1 MAAGWQRLA
10 LALRTLRFLLTTLKS
25 LNRSLAK
32 IITAPAAAPA
42 RAASGARQLALNVL
56 LQVQAGAYADVA
68 LHRTL
73 TQAALSDS
81 DRAFA
86 TELVYGTVR
95 RQRTLDALIGQLGT
109 RPADKQPPVLR
120 LVLHLGL
127 YQLRYL
133 TAVPD
138 SAAVNTSVDLAKANG
153 LGRLSGVVNGLLRQY
168 LRESEGDIDPLL
180 LPDDPAISLGIRH
193 SYPDWLVALWLQQLG
208 LEETE
213 QLCQWFNQVPS
224 IDLRVNRDRT
234 TVEALQSA
242 FEAAGIAVDSIPD
255 VPFGLRL
262 VNHQGALTDLPGYE
276 AGWWSVQDASAQLV
290 GLLLDPQPRETV
302 LDVCA
307 APGGKATQM
316 AEIVGG
322 SGRVVA
328 CDRAPSRLKK
338 ITANASRLGLT
349 NLQTH
354 AGDSTDLA
362 LFHDQFDRV
371 LVDAPCSG
379 LGTLHRHADARWR
392 QNPESTASLAELQTA
407 LLAEAAHCVKLGG
420 TLVYATCTLHPAE
433 NEAVIEQFCQ
443 SNPAWRIQPPDPG
456 FGNGLEVAPEGW
468 VRVWPHRQNM
478 DGFFMVKLGQQGF
491 P

>member
-1 MAAGWQRLA
+1 MTSR
-10 LALRTLRFLLTTLKS
+10 
-25 LNRSLAK
+25 
-32 IITAPAAAPA
+32 AAAPS
-42 RAASGARQLALNVL
+42 RASSGARQLALNVL

-73 TQAALSDS
+73 AQGALGESDS
-81 DRAFA
+81 SRERFAESALA

-95 RQRTLDALIGQLGT
+95 RQRTLDALIDQLGT

-133 TAVPD
+133 TAVPA

-153 LGRLSGVVNGLLRQY
+153 LGKLSGVVNGLLRQY
-168 LRESEGDIDPLL
+168 IRQSEQGIDPLQ
-180 LPDDPAISLGIRH
+180 LPERPVAALGLRH
-193 SYPDWLVALWLQQLG
+193 SYPDWLVALWLDQLSF
-208 LEETE
+208 EETD
-213 QLCQWFNQVPS
+213 QLCQWFNQVPT
-224 IDLRVNRDRT
+224 IDLRVNRQAA
-234 TVEALQSA
+234 TVESVTMA
-242 FEAAGIAVDSIPD
+242 FEAAGIAVEPLPGL
-255 VPFGLRL
+255 PFGLRL
-262 VNHQGALTDLPGYE
+262 VRHQGAIADLPGYSN
-276 AGWWSVQDASAQLV
+276 GWWSVQDASAQLA
-290 GLLLDPQPRETV
+290 GQLLDPQPGETV

-316 AEIVGG
+316 AEMVGHEG
-322 SGRVVA
+322 KVWA

-338 ITANASRLGLT
+338 TTANARRLGLT

-354 AGDSTDLA
+354 AGDSTNLA
-362 LFHDQFDRV
+362 QFHRQADRV

-392 QNPESTASLAELQTA
+392 QTPDSIATLANLQRA
-407 LLAEAAHCVKLGG
+407 LLAEAARCVKPGG

-433 NEAVIEQFCQ
+433 NEAVIESFCQ
-443 SNPAWRIQPPDPG
+443 ANPAWQVQPPPSG
-456 FGNGLEVAPEGW
+456 FGDGLEVADSGW

-478 DGFFMVKLGQQGF
+478 DGFFMVRLQEA

>member
-1 MAAGWQRLA
+1 MTNPTP
-10 LALRTLRFLLTTLKS
+10 LRS
-25 LNRSLAK
+25 
-32 IITAPAAAPA
+32 APPPKAS
-42 RAASGARQLALNVL
+42 SGARQLALNVL

-73 TQAALSDS
+73 DQAQLSDS

-109 RPADKQPPVLR
+109 RSAEKQPPVLR

-133 TAVPD
+133 SAVPA
-138 SAAVNTSVDLAKANG
+138 SAAVNTSVELAKASG

-168 LRESEGDIDPLL
+168 DRQAADGRDPLA
-180 LPDDPAISLGIRH
+180 LPDAPAARLGTLH
-193 SYPDWLVALWLQQLG
+193 SYPDWLVALWLDHLG
-208 LEETE
+208 AEETDR
-213 QLCQWFNQVPS
+213 LCRWFNQVPT
-224 IDLRVNRDRT
+224 IDLRVNRQRATFD
-234 TVEALQSA
+234 VVKSSCA
-242 FEAAGIAVDSIPD
+242 AAGIAVEPLAD

-262 VNHQGALTDLPGYE
+262 VDHQGAVADLPGYSE
-276 AGWWSVQDASAQLV
+276 GRWSVQDASAQMV
-290 GLLLDPQPRETV
+290 GLLLDPQPGDTV

-307 APGGKATQM
+307 APGGKATQA
-316 AEIVGG
+316 AETVGD
-322 SGRVVA
+322 SGRVIA

-338 ITANASRLGLT
+338 VAANASRLGLT
-349 NLQTH
+349 NLRAR
-354 AGDSTDLA
+354 AGDSIDLTP
-362 LFHDQFDRV
+362 FHQQADRV

-392 QNPESTASLAELQTA
+392 QTPASIATLASLQSA
-407 LLAEAAHCVKLGG
+407 LLSEAARCVKPGG

-433 NEAVIEQFCQ
+433 NEAVINAFCQ
-443 SNPAWRIQPPDPG
+443 AHPSWRIQPPDPG
-456 FGNGLEVAPEGW
+456 FGNGLKVTPQGW

-478 DGFFMVKLGQQGF
+478 DGFFMVKLQHGQR
-491 P
+491 

>member
-1 MAAGWQRLA
+1 M
-10 LALRTLRFLLTTLKS
+10 TNS
-25 LNRSLAK
+25 
-32 IITAPAAAPA
+32 AAAPA
-42 RAASGARQLALNVL
+42 KASSGARQLALNVL

-73 TQAALSDS
+73 TQADLSEVE
-81 DRAFA
+81 RAFA

-95 RQRTLDALIGQLGT
+95 RQRTLDALIDQLGT

-120 LVLHLGL
+120 LVLQLGL

-153 LGRLSGVVNGLLRQY
+153 LGKLSGVVNGLLRQY
-168 LRESEGDIDPLL
+168 IRQSDQDTDPLQ
-180 LPDDPAISLGIRH
+180 LPDQPVAALGIRH
-193 SYPDWLVALWLQQLG
+193 SYPDWLVALWLKQLG
-208 LEETE
+208 PEETE

-234 TVEALQSA
+234 TVEALKTA
-242 FEAAGIAVDSIPD
+242 FEAAGIALDSLPG
-255 VPFGLRL
+255 VPHGLRL

-290 GLLLDPQPRETV
+290 GLLLDPQPGETV

-307 APGGKATQM
+307 APGGKATQI
-316 AEIVGG
+316 AEIVGE
-322 SGRVVA
+322 SGQVVA

-338 ITANASRLGLT
+338 ITANARRLGLG

-354 AGDSTDLA
+354 VGDSTDLA
-362 LFHDQFDRV
+362 RFHRQFDRV

-392 QNPESTASLAELQTA
+392 QTPESMASLAELQSA
-407 LLAEAAHCVKLGG
+407 LLDEAARCVKPGG
-420 TLVYATCTLHPAE
+420 RLVYATCTLHPAE

-443 SNPAWRIQPPDPG
+443 AHPAWRIQPPDPG
-456 FGNGLEVAPEGW
+456 FGQGLEVAPEGW

-478 DGFFMVKLGQQGF
+478 DGFFMVKLVYSSASSFSSDSPQ
-491 P
+491 